1 MLLFSATNVPK
12 TPIATHLLSS
22 LISTYRCKPKS
33 YYIILNWQ
41 GANSSNLSKLLNL
54 LLFKHI
60 HIHKINP
67 LDTVCYPLRGIL
79 LLAIAKLR
87 IVPRRLLVRHAP
99 FKTCSAQV
107 RPSKNRS
114 TQIRP
119 FKIRLAQVRLH
130 KVSVAQIRPTKIG
143 LLQLRLDEERPSCIN
158 LNEMSAIEIS
168 FAHIQVSQNT
178 FIKDVPIDVHPLRHS
193 K

>member
-54 LLFKHI
+54 LLSKHI

-107 RPSKNRS
+107 RP
-114 TQIRP
+114 
-119 FKIRLAQVRLH
+119 
-130 KVSVAQIRPTKIG
+130 TKIG

-178 FIKDVPIDVHPLRHS
+178 FIRDVPI
-193 K
+193 